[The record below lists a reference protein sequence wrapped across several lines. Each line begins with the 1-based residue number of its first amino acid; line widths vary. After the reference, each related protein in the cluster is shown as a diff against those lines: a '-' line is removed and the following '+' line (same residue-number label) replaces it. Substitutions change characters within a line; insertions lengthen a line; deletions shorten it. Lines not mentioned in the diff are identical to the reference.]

1 MKKNFLIL
9 LLFVAGIMF
18 SACNEQYEAANLA
31 QQESVT
37 FVDNYRAPAFPEPDD
52 AELLDGTPQQN
63 LKALFTAAGPEIINS
78 LGSVVITDV
87 QYQEIKTFTDELVA
101 SKTTEKDKYD
111 AICRWVNTNVKYNNP
126 QNNPENKYYN
136 NDAYDVFKNR
146 FAVCQGYSNLMV
158 VMCMTQGIPAVVVNG
173 YLVSYGM
180 DLGHAWMYGCP
191 DGTWYVSDP
200 TNGTKSWPMKNTA
213 DYGYL
218 KPTQADVD
226 IFKDDCAVYNYYDG
240 RLNVKAVSTE
250 EPSFVVP
257 YSVEGFVI
265 GSFNPTVAL
274 PEGITE
280 VYIGENIKT
289 FGEAYDMRLKIS
301 NYGKNLQAVHVDEK
315 NPALLSHKG
324 IVYRKNGD
332 ESQLY
337 YIPGGAEYLEFLP
350 MEKVDKET
358 VRDHQNVKVIYFP
371 EGCKSFSPSAIEK
384 CPKLE
389 KVYIPEDASFPS
401 NALYKCPKNVEVI
414 RGSVPSSVK
423 HVTM

>member
-1 MKKNFLIL
+1 MKKQIL
-9 LLFVAGIMF
+9 VLSLAAAGIMF

-52 AELLDGTPQQN
+52 AELLDDTPQQN

-111 AICRWVNTNVKYNNP
+111 AICSWVNTNIKYNNP

-173 YLVSYGM
+173 YLVYNNM

-191 DGTWYVSDP
+191 DDTWYVSDP

-213 DYGYL
+213 SYGYL

-250 EPSFVVP
+250 EPSFAVP

-265 GSFNPTVAL
+265 NSFNPSVDL
-274 PEGITE
+274 PEGLVEIYLGQNITTM
-280 VYIGENIKT
+280 GEPNLMYLSIKD
-289 FGEAYDMRLKIS
+289 FGR
-301 NYGKNLQAVHVDEK
+301 NLQAIYVHED
-315 NPALLSHKG
+315 NPALMDHKG
-324 IVYRKNGD
+324 VVYRKNGD
-332 ESQLY
+332 TPQLY
-337 YIPGGAEYLEFLP
+337 YIPGGMTFIELLP
-350 MEKVDKET
+350 MET
-358 VRDHQNVKVIYFP
+358 VGKNTIYHHKNVKEIYFP
-371 EGCKSFSPSAIEK
+371 EGTKRLEAYAIEN

-389 KVYIPEDASFPS
+389 RVYVPELTVVDRKAF
-401 NALYKCPKNVEVI
+401 YDCPNKIEVI
-414 RGSVPSSVK
+414 RGIPSGIK

>member
-1 MKKNFLIL
+1 MKKQIL
-9 LLFVAGIMF
+9 VLSLAAAGIMF

-37 FVDNYRAPAFPEPDD
+37 FVDNYRAPAFSEPDD
-52 AELLDGTPQQN
+52 AELLDGTPQMN
-63 LKALFTAAGPEIINS
+63 LKALFTATGSEIINS
-78 LGSVVITDV
+78 LGSLVITDE
-87 QYQEIKTFTDELVA
+87 QYQEIKAFTDKLVA

-111 AICRWVNTNVKYNNP
+111 AICSWVNTNIKYNNP

-173 YLVSYGM
+173 YLVYNNM

-213 DYGYL
+213 SYDYL

-226 IFKDDCAVYNYYDG
+226 IFKDDCAVYNYNDG

-250 EPSFVVP
+250 EPSFAVP

-265 GSFNPTVAL
+265 NSFNPSVDL
-274 PEGITE
+274 PEGLVEIYLGQNITTM
-280 VYIGENIKT
+280 GEPNLMYLSIKD
-289 FGEAYDMRLKIS
+289 FGR
-301 NYGKNLQAVHVDEK
+301 NLQAIYVHED
-315 NPALLSHKG
+315 NPALMDHKG
-324 IVYRKNGD
+324 VVYRKNGD
-332 ESQLY
+332 TPQLY
-337 YIPGGAEYLEFLP
+337 YIPGGMTFIELLP
-350 MEKVDKET
+350 MET
-358 VRDHQNVKVIYFP
+358 VGKNTIYHHKNVKEIYFP
-371 EGCKSFSPSAIEK
+371 EGTKRLEAYAIEN

-389 KVYIPEDASFPS
+389 RVYVPELTVVDRKAF
-401 NALYKCPKNVEVI
+401 YDCPNKIEVI
-414 RGSVPSSVK
+414 RGIPSGIK